1 MTGLLLDTQ
10 LTETQHEWLNLIEV
24 SGNALLSLVS
34 TSYHHSTPIRPH
46 TLTAGYDTTRHAQHT
61 HAQMIF
67 LTWQRWKA
75 GR

>member
-46 TLTAGYDTTRHAQHT
+46 TLTTHDTTRTTHT
-61 HAQMIF
+61 QMIF